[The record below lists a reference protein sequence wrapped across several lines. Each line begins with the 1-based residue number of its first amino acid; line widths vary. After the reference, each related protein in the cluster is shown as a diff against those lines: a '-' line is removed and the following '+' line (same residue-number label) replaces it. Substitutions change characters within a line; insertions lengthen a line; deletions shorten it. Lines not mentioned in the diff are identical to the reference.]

1 MRLSFTKDPVRL
13 ILGIALV
20 VLGAASLLGIGIPF
34 GNTILALLGIIVGA
48 MMLLKKL

>member
-1 MRLSFTKDPVRL
+1 MRISFTKDPVRL
-13 ILGIALV
+13 ILGLTLV

-34 GNTILALLGIIVGA
+34 GGTILAVLGIIVGG

>member
-20 VLGAASLLGIGIPF
+20 VLGLATLIGVSIPF
-34 GNTILALLGIIVGA
+34 ASTLLALLGIIVGG
-48 MMLLKKL
+48 MMLLRKL